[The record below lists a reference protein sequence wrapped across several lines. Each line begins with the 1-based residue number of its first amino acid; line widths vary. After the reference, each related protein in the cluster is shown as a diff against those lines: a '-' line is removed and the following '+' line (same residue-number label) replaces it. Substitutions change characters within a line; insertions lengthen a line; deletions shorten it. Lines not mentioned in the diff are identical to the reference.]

1 MHGIL
6 QLFFKNLYVSNMNVV
21 DGFYNQGLR
30 TLLCC
35 FYQILMGN
43 KMFSSDIG
51 IVDMSAMFN
60 SS

>member
-6 QLFFKNLYVSNMNVV
+6 QLVFKNLYVSSMNVV
-21 DGFYNQGLR
+21 DGFYNQGLK

-35 FYQILMGN
+35 FHQILMGN
-43 KMFSSDIG
+43 KMFSLDLG
-51 IVDMSAMFN
+51 IVDMSTMFN